1 MNATTRIERRK
12 STSYQI
18 FKKTLLAM
26 PNYSY
31 ILLSL
36 FIVVCFAIFFT
47 SSLDY
52 KGKVALIVFVIAMI
66 LWIATKLPA
75 GYVALGAILSIILLK
90 GADASLLYDSFS
102 LEIVWLMIGAFIIGE
117 VIKVSGLANRII
129 TNIMKNSATSNS
141 VLFHVLIAL
150 LPLSIF
156 IPSTSGRAAITLPVV
171 KELAPFI
178 QDDKHKQVLAMFV
191 PTIILMT
198 TSATLI
204 GAGSHLIGVEILEK
218 TTGETIT
225 YLNWLIWGVP
235 FAIFIS
241 FVSYLAV
248 RLLWMRGKSTPLLS
262 LTKKHSIFTKNEKIT
277 EKEKKALIFIGTLF
291 LLWVTEGI
299 HGHDIGFITIM
310 GALVFMSPKFG
321 LLSWKQGVKSVSWN
335 LILFVSAATALGI
348 NLVETGVVDWIES
361 SIFQF
366 VTSFSNFSVWG
377 MLCFILLVSIT
388 SHLYITSHTTRAIV
402 LVPGLLMLGTSFG
415 FNGIAVLF
423 LSLVG
428 MNYCLTFPVSSKALL
443 VYFEEEKISYKAKD
457 LMRLSFLL
465 MPIYFISILLF
476 YYTYWDW
483 TGLTL

>member
-12 STSYQI
+12 STSYQVL
-18 FKKTLLAM
+18 KKTLLAM

-36 FIVVCFAIFFT
+36 FIVVCFAIFFA

-66 LWIATKLPA
+66 LWITTKLPA

-262 LTKKHSIFTKNEKIT
+262 VSKKHSIITKKMKKNNRKR
-277 EKEKKALIFIGTLF
+277 KE
-291 LLWVTEGI
+291 
-299 HGHDIGFITIM
+299 
-310 GALVFMSPKFG
+310 
-321 LLSWKQGVKSVSWN
+321 
-335 LILFVSAATALGI
+335 
-348 NLVETGVVDWIES
+348 
-361 SIFQF
+361 
-366 VTSFSNFSVWG
+366 
-377 MLCFILLVSIT
+377 
-388 SHLYITSHTTRAIV
+388 
-402 LVPGLLMLGTSFG
+402 
-415 FNGIAVLF
+415 
-423 LSLVG
+423 
-428 MNYCLTFPVSSKALL
+428 
-443 VYFEEEKISYKAKD
+443 
-457 LMRLSFLL
+457 RL
-465 MPIYFISILLF
+465 
-476 YYTYWDW
+476 
-483 TGLTL
+483 